1 MPSWLETDWSRLFTL
16 EMSLPEA
23 VVRGTLVYLF
33 LAWSYALDWLS
44 YREQKRATLR
54 SGRWRLHGAARDFV
68 VAIHSPA
75 GFPGSQAT
83 CMWSR
88 RLNLLQ
94 PHARYATLQMDEGG
108 PSAFSSRAGAVPK
121 RVCPFRPRPRRFRRT
136 EHTLFLRARG
146 RNHEHHTDR
155 REPA

>member
-54 SGRWRLHGAARDFV
+54 SGRRRLHGAARDFV
-68 VAIHSPA
+68 VPLACE
-75 GFPGSQAT
+75 F
-83 CMWSR
+83 SR
-88 RLNLLQ
+88 LASDMHVVTAPQSVAASCPL
-94 PHARYATLQMDEGG
+94 RYTANG
-108 PSAFSSRAGAVPK
+108 
-121 RVCPFRPRPRRFRRT
+121 
-136 EHTLFLRARG
+136 
-146 RNHEHHTDR
+146 
-155 REPA
+155 